1 MTAVLRAE
9 GLGKSY
15 GRLWAL
21 SDCTLDVPAGRV
33 VGLVGPN
40 GAGKTTLLN
49 LAVGMLTPTSGT
61 IEVLGGRPGAS
72 PAQLAKVG
80 FVAQST
86 PTYAGLSV
94 EEHLRLGA
102 RLNPGWDD
110 TLARGRI
117 RRLGLDFSHRA
128 GKLSGGQ
135 RAQLALTLG
144 VAKRPELLILD
155 EPVAS
160 LDPLARREFLQ
171 DLMEAVAEHELSVV
185 LSSHLVSDLE
195 RVCDYL
201 IVLVASRV
209 QLAGDI
215 DTLLAT
221 HHLLTGPRRDPAR
234 LPADQHVISA
244 SHTDRQSTLLVRT
257 DAPIHDPAWTVG
269 QLSLEDLVLAY
280 MGKTAAKRNTSHTGH
295 TGHRP
300 TLEVQR

>member
-1 MTAVLRAE
+1 MTAVLRAH

-15 GRLWAL
+15 RRRWAL
-21 SDCTLDVPAGRV
+21 SDCTLDVPAGRI

-61 IEVLGGRPGAS
+61 IEVLGGRPAS
-72 PAQLAKVG
+72 GPEQLAKVG
-80 FVAQST
+80 FVAQDT

-94 EEHLRLGA
+94 EDHLRLGA

-110 TLARGRI
+110 ALARDRI
-117 RRLGLDFSHRA
+117 ERLGLDPAQRA

-155 EPVAS
+155 APVAS

-201 IVLVASRV
+201 IVLVGSRV
-209 QLAGDI
+209 QLAGDL

-221 HHLLTGPRRDPAR
+221 HHRLTGARRDPAS

-244 SHTDRQSTLLVRT
+244 SQTDRQTTLLVRT

-269 QLSLEDLVLAY
+269 RLNLEDLVLAY
-280 MGKTAAKRNTSHTGH
+280 MGQTTANTNNNNRSA
-295 TGHRP
+295 
-300 TLEVQR
+300 LEVVR

>member
-1 MTAVLRAE
+1 VTAVLRAR
-9 GLGKSY
+9 GLGKRY
-15 GRLWAL
+15 GRRSAL

-40 GAGKTTLLN
+40 GAGKSTLLN
-49 LAVGMLTPTSGT
+49 MAVGMLRPTSGT
-61 IEVLGGRPGAS
+61 IEVLGGRPGAD

-80 FVAQST
+80 FVAQDT
-86 PTYAGLSV
+86 PTYAGLSI

-110 TLARGRI
+110 GLARDRI
-117 RRLGLDFSHRA
+117 RKLGLDVGQRA

-155 EPVAS
+155 EPIAS

-185 LSSHLVSDLE
+185 LSSHLVSDVE
-195 RVCDYL
+195 RVCDHL

-209 QLAGDI
+209 QLAGDL
-215 DTLLAT
+215 DALLAS
-221 HHLLTGPRRDPAR
+221 HHLLTGARRDPAT
-234 LPADQHVISA
+234 LPADQQVISA
-244 SHTDRQSTLLVRT
+244 SHTDRQTTLLVRT

-280 MGKTAAKRNTSHTGH
+280 MGQSAANHDQ
-295 TGHRP
+295 RP
-300 TLEVQR
+300 VLEVIR

>member
-1 MTAVLRAE
+1 VTAVLQTH
-9 GLGKSY
+9 GLGKNY
-15 GRLWAL
+15 GRRTAL

-61 IEVLGGRPGAS
+61 IEVLGGRPAAG
-72 PAQLAKVG
+72 PAQLAKIG
-80 FVAQST
+80 FVAQDT

-94 EEHLRLGA
+94 EDHLQFGA

-110 TLARGRI
+110 ALARSRI
-117 RRLGLDFSHRA
+117 ERLGLDPTQRA

-209 QLAGDI
+209 QLAGDL
-215 DTLLAT
+215 DALLAT
-221 HHLLTGPRRDPAR
+221 HHRLTGARRDPDT

-244 SHTDRQSTLLVRT
+244 SHTDRQTTLLVRT
-257 DAPIHDPAWTVG
+257 DGPIHDPAWTVG

-280 MGKTAAKRNTSHTGH
+280 MGQTAANHN
-295 TGHRP
+295 HRP
-300 TLEVQR
+300 ALEAVR

>member
-1 MTAVLRAE
+1 MTAVLRTQ
-9 GLGKSY
+9 GLGKTY
-15 GRLWAL
+15 GRRTAL
-21 SDCTLDVPAGRV
+21 SDCTLDIPAGRV

-40 GAGKTTLLN
+40 GAGKSTLLN
-49 LAVGMLTPTSGT
+49 LAVGLLTPTSGT
-61 IEVLGGRPGAS
+61 IEVLDGRPAS
-72 PAQLAKVG
+72 GPAQLAKVG
-80 FVAQST
+80 FVAQDT

-94 EEHLRLGA
+94 EDHLQLGA
-102 RLNPGWDD
+102 RLNPNWDD
-110 TLARGRI
+110 ALARSRI
-117 RRLGLDFSHRA
+117 ERLGLDFAQRA

-171 DLMEAVAEHELSVV
+171 DLMEAVAEHELSVI

-201 IVLVASRV
+201 VVLVASRV

-215 DTLLAT
+215 DTLLGT
-221 HHLLTGPRRDPAR
+221 HHRLTGARRDPAT
-234 LPADQHVISA
+234 LPSDQHVISA
-244 SHTDRQSTLLVRT
+244 SHTDRQTTLLIRT
-257 DAPIHDPAWTVG
+257 DGPIRDPAWTVG

-280 MGKTAAKRNTSHTGH
+280 MSQNGASRD
-295 TGHRP
+295 HRP
-300 TLEVQR
+300 ALEVLR

>member
-1 MTAVLRAE
+1 MTAVISAQ

-15 GRLWAL
+15 GRNWAL

-40 GAGKTTLLN
+40 GAGKTTLLD

-61 IEVLGGRPGAS
+61 IEVLGGHPAAG

-80 FVAQST
+80 YVAQDP

-94 EEHLRLGA
+94 EDHLRLGA

-110 TLARGRI
+110 ALARYRI
-117 RRLGLDFSHRA
+117 ERLGLDLTQRA

-144 VAKRPELLILD
+144 VAKRPELLVLD

-171 DLMEAVAEHELSVV
+171 DLMEAVAEHDLSVV

-195 RVCDYL
+195 RVCDHL

-209 QLAGDI
+209 ELAGDI

-221 HHLLTGPRRDPAR
+221 HYRLTGARRDPAT
-234 LPADQHVISA
+234 LPAGQHVIAA
-244 SHTDRQSTLLVRT
+244 SHTDRQTTLLVRT

-269 QLSLEDLVLAY
+269 QLGMEDLVLAY
-280 MGKTAAKRNTSHTGH
+280 MGQATAKDHN
-295 TGHRP
+295 RP
-300 TLEVQR
+300 ALEVLRCSG

>member
-1 MTAVLRAE
+1 MTAVLRAHE
-9 GLGKSY
+9 LGKKY
-15 GRLWAL
+15 GRRSAL
-21 SDCTLDVPAGRV
+21 SDCTLDVPTGRV

-40 GAGKTTLLN
+40 GAGKSTLLN
-49 LAVGMLTPTSGT
+49 LAVGMLKPTAGT
-61 IEVLGGRPGAS
+61 IEVLGGRPGAG

-80 FVAQST
+80 FVAQDT

-110 TLARGRI
+110 ALASDRI
-117 RRLGLDFSHRA
+117 ERLGLDPAQRA

-144 VAKRPELLILD
+144 IGKRPELLILD

-171 DLMEAVAEHELSVV
+171 DLMEAVAEHEFSVV

-209 QLAGDI
+209 QLAGDL
-215 DTLLAT
+215 DTLLGT
-221 HHLLTGPRRDPAR
+221 HHRLTGAWRDPTT

-244 SHTDRQSTLLVRT
+244 SHTDRQTTLLVRT
-257 DAPIHDPAWTVG
+257 DSPIHDPAWAVS

-280 MGKTAAKRNTSHTGH
+280 MGQPAANGN
-295 TGHRP
+295 HRSA
-300 TLEVQR
+300 LEVLR